1 MPCSMDEYP
10 NLNEALAHVL
20 QRKREELGISKLR
33 MSKLTRMER
42 AYITALERG
51 TKRPTLNA
59 IFYICDALKMSRQE
73 FLAEIEA
80 EMETLNK

>member
-1 MPCSMDEYP
+1 MEEYP
-10 NLNEALAHVL
+10 NLNEALARVL
-20 QRKREELGISKLR
+20 LRKREALGMSKLR

-42 AYITALERG
+42 AYITAIERG

-59 IFYICDALKMSRQE
+59 VFYICDALGMSRQE

-80 EMETLNK
+80 EMETLTK